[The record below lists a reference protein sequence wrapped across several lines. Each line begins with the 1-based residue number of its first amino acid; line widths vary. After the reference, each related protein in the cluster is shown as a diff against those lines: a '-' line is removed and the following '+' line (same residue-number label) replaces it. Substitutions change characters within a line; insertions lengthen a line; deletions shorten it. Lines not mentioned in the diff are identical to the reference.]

1 MATFKQIIKCVV
13 RIPKSDMLVILNYE
27 EKKLLN
33 SGGHLNMYYYKNS
46 LKIPKG

>member
-27 EKKLLN
+27 KNTSKQRW
-33 SGGHLNMYYYKNS
+33 SRNMYYYKNS

>member
-27 EKKLLN
+27 
-33 SGGHLNMYYYKNS
+33 KNTS
-46 LKIPKG
+46 KQR